1 MDDLFKPRR
10 VAVPVHYSMIT
21 HFMSLWIRWNRPC
34 DLRVQRSEKDAETV
48 GICFNVENNDTVD
61 MMRDVDNVLRV
72 DIYDLN
78 G

>member
-1 MDDLFKPRR
+1 MEPPR
-10 VAVPVHYSMIT
+10 
-21 HFMSLWIRWNRPC
+21 

-61 MMRDVDNVLRV
+61 MMRDVANVLRV